1 MEKVKVVIN
10 RKKEE
15 SRKHLRL
22 LQKVLKEKHFKISAN
37 PDFVIALGGDGTLLA
52 AAFLYGR
59 KGIPILGVN
68 SGGLGFLT
76 DVQFS
81 QVDRALD
88 MIKNGKYYI
97 EKRMVIEAHYGR
109 IKLYALNDLTICT
122 HIPGRVVEFS
132 ASIDGEYLC
141 RFVADGIIVATPT
154 GSTAYSLATGG
165 PILLPTTEAFVLT
178 PISPHTLSVRP
189 MVLPKE
195 AKIEI
200 QTGKKGRGI
209 LVADGQRSRLIKKS
223 GRILFKKASHYVHLI
238 KPRGTTFFNTLREKM
253 KWGGREDA

>member
-1 MEKVKVVIN
+1 MKKVKIVIN
-10 RKKEE
+10 RKKVE
-15 SRKHLRL
+15 SARNFKL
-22 LQKVLKEKHFKISAN
+22 LKNILKEKNFKVSAN

-52 AAFLYGR
+52 AAFIYGKR
-59 KGIPILGVN
+59 GIPILGVN
-68 SGGLGFLT
+68 AGGLGFLT

-81 QVDRALD
+81 QVERVLEE
-88 MIKNGKYYI
+88 IKEKRYYI
-97 EKRMVIEAHYGR
+97 ERRMVIEAHYGGIR
-109 IKLYALNDLTICT
+109 LYALNDLTICT

-132 ASIDGEYLC
+132 ARIDGEYLC

-165 PILLPTTEAFVLT
+165 PILLPTTEAIILT

-189 MVLPKE
+189 MVLPRE
-195 AKIEI
+195 AQIEI
-200 QTGKKGRGI
+200 QTGKKGQGI
-209 LVADGQRSRLIKKS
+209 LVADGQRSKLIKKG
-223 GRILFKKASHYVHLI
+223 GRVLFKRAGYYVQLI